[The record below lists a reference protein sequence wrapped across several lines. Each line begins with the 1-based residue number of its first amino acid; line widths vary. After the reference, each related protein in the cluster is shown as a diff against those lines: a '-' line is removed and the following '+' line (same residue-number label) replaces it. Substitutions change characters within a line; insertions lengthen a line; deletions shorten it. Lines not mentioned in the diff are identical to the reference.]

1 MLKLDLTLQI
11 MNQTDNFLNDKNKTV
26 IGLIKSELG
35 RKIIKKFVGL
45 RAKTYSYL
53 IDEVSEN

>member
-26 IGLIKSELG
+26 IGLIKSKLG
-35 RKIIKKFVGL
+35 GKII
-45 RAKTYSYL
+45 
-53 IDEVSEN
+53 

>member
-11 MNQTDNFLNDKNKTV
+11 MNWTDNFLNDKNKTV

-35 RKIIKKFVGL
+35 RKTINKFVRL
-45 RAKTYSYL
+45 REKL
-53 IDEVSEN
+53 IAT